1 MKFLTRE
8 KVGALKTTM
17 VLEFQKMTPQR
28 PILTIAHSQEMGYRP
43 ILKLIEPVQV
53 MFSSSLSTY
62 EVPDKRESW
71 GIKNYYSLGKM
82 LYGKS

>member
-17 VLEFQKMTPQR
+17 VLEFTEDDPSE
-28 PILTIAHSQEMGYRP
+28 ADFDNSSSQEMGYRP

-53 MFSSSLSTY
+53 MFFFISIH
-62 EVPDKRESW
+62 V
-71 GIKNYYSLGKM
+71 
-82 LYGKS
+82 